1 METVGVGRRNIVMNR
16 LDQIE
21 QGLKKSRI
29 PAFKVGDTVRVSVK
43 VLEGEKERIQV
54 FEGTVIARKGGAHR
68 ETATVRKI
76 SFGVGVEKV
85 FPLHAPTLEK
95 IEVVR
100 QGRVRRAK
108 LYYIRTKQGKDAKI
122 SEREHTPSVSVKSS
136 PPQPERELE
145 PETVKAEKS

>member
-1 METVGVGRRNIVMNR
+1 MNR

-29 PAFKVGDTVRVSVK
+29 PAFRVGDTVRVSVK

-76 SFGVGVEKV
+76 SFGVGVEKI
-85 FPLHAPTLEK
+85 FPLHAPALEK

-122 SEREHTPSVSVKSS
+122 AEREHTPFQAGKEV
-136 PPQPERELE
+136 PPEPDRELELE
-145 PETVKAEKS
+145 PETAKAEKN

>member
-1 METVGVGRRNIVMNR
+1 MSVAAGRRNVVMNR
-16 LDQIE
+16 LDRIE
-21 QGLKKSRI
+21 QGMKKDRV

-43 VLEGEKERIQV
+43 VMEGEKERIQV
-54 FEGTVIARKGGAHR
+54 FEGVVIARKGGAHR

-85 FPLHAPTLEK
+85 FPLHSPTVDK

-108 LYYIRTKQGKDAKI
+108 LYYLRSKQGKDAKI
-122 SEREHTPSVSVKSS
+122 AEREFTPAVKEKS
-136 PPQPERELE
+136 PSAEPELE

>member
-1 METVGVGRRNIVMNR
+1 MNR
-16 LDQIE
+16 LDRIE
-21 QGLKKSRI
+21 QGLKKSQI

-68 ETATVRKI
+68 ETATVRKL
-76 SFGVGVEKV
+76 SFGVGVEKI

-100 QGRVRRAK
+100 EGRVRRAK
-108 LYYIRTKQGKDAKI
+108 LYYLRTKQGKDAKI
-122 SEREHTPSVSVKSS
+122 AEREYAPELAVKSPAS
-136 PPQPERELE
+136 EPELK
-145 PETVKAEKS
+145 PETVKAVPAGRQAEKS

>member
-1 METVGVGRRNIVMNR
+1 MNR
-16 LDQIE
+16 LDRIE
-21 QGLKKSRI
+21 QGLKKSQI

-54 FEGTVIARKGGAHR
+54 FEGIVIARKGGAHR

-85 FPLHAPTLEK
+85 FPLHSPTLEK
-95 IEVVR
+95 IELVR
-100 QGRVRRAK
+100 EGRVRRAK

-122 SEREHTPSVSVKSS
+122 AEREYAPELAVKS
-136 PPQPERELE
+136 PAPAPEPELE